1 MSTFTDVSALDLGI
15 VGYLQLFSTSS
26 YINKLSIEL
35 FAKS

>member
-1 MSTFTDVSALDLGI
+1 MSSFTNVSVLDLGI
-15 VGYLQLFSTSS
+15 VGYSTSS